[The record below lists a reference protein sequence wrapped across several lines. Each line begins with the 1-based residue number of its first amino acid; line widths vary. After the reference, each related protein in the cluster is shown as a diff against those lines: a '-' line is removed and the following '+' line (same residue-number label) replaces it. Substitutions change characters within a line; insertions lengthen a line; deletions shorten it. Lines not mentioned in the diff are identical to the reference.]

1 MLVLVKESIVSHC
14 MVMMVMINKYIVG
27 VVEME
32 SVLEN
37 NYTAVTIHMII
48 LLLLLGIHR
57 QSVVDN
63 HSVNQ
68 LMVIKCT
75 DVMWFDMMLT
85 EIII

>member
-1 MLVLVKESIVSHC
+1 MTVVPQQYTLHCVSTGDVGYSITLYG
-14 MVMMVMINKYIVG
+14 NDQQNIVG
-27 VVEME
+27 IVEME

-48 LLLLLGIHR
+48 LLTLLGIHR

-68 LMVIKCT
+68 LMVIKCI
-75 DVMWFDMMLT
+75 DVM
-85 EIII
+85 